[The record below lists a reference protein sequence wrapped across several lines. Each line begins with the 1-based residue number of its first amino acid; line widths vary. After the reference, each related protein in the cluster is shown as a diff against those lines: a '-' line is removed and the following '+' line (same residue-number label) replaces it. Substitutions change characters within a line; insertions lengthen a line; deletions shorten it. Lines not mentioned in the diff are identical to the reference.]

1 MYEPRRCGDA
11 NCFAQEGR
19 LLGDSLDEMDAGA
32 RRPGH
37 GTGEDDAGKAAA
49 AAEVGPA
56 LGRRGEID
64 ELKRVGDVPG
74 PELRQ
79 GRGRD
84 QIGLGLPLPE
94 QRDVAIEPFLGFT

>member
-11 NCFAQEGR
+11 NCFAQKGC
-19 LLGDSLDEMDAGA
+19 LLGDSLDEMDACAWG
-32 RRPGH
+32 PGH
-37 GTGEDDAGKAAA
+37 GAGEHDAGKAAA

-56 LGRRGEID
+56 LGGWREVD

-79 GRGRD
+79 GRGRN
-84 QIGLGLPLPE
+84 QIGLGLPLAE
-94 QRDVAIEPFLGFT
+94 

>member
-11 NCFAQEGR
+11 NCFAPKGR
-19 LLGDSLDEMDAGA
+19 LLGDSLDEVDAGA

-37 GTGEDDAGKAAA
+37 GTGEADSGEAAA
-49 AAEVGPA
+49 ATEVGPA
-56 LGRRGEID
+56 FGQRGEID
-64 ELKRVGDVPG
+64 ELERVGDVPG

-94 QRDVAIEPFLGFT
+94 QRDVAIES